1 MSEYGTVAVDGDRA
15 RVRFE
20 RLYDA
25 TPQELWKALTDPEQL
40 RGWLAHASRFQLEVG
55 GEVRLDFGDDDEV
68 HGAIRE
74 LESGRLLEFSWT
86 SSSEAESVVRFEI
99 VPRERGVLLVL
110 DHRALPRDMGVGY
123 SAGWHAHLDML
134 AAALAGGALEFTPL
148 YEELRPAYE
157 ERMASL

>member
-1 MSEYGTVAVDGDRA
+1 MSEYGTLAVDADRC
-15 RVRFE
+15 RVHFE

-25 TPQELWKALTDPEQL
+25 TPEELWSALTDPEQL

-68 HGAIRE
+68 RGAIRE

-110 DHRALPRDMGVGY
+110 DHRALPQEVGVAY
-123 SAGWHAHLDML
+123 SAGWHAHLDIL
-134 AAALAGGALEFTPL
+134 AAALAGGALEFMPR